1 MWRDAG
7 ALDRRLDHVAAEHRR
22 FGVVECAAIGLA
34 DAGPGNA
41 DDDSFSHE
49 SIPCVG
55 ARLARDPIAPM
66 LCASRADAALLH
78 RRTSASEVIPRK
90 GVGDG
95 RSEKRRAGKEC
106 VRTERSRGWRTQEQK
121 KNT

>member
-49 SIPCVG
+49 SIPCAA

-66 LCASRADAALLH
+66 LCASRAEAALLQ
-78 RRTSASEVIPRK
+78 RRPSAPEVLPPNS
-90 GVGDG
+90 VGDDCRLG
-95 RSEKRRAGKEC
+95 FAVNLSGD
-106 VRTERSRGWRTQEQK
+106 TEHTL
-121 KNT
+121 TA